1 MNYLLNSHNQRISPI
16 NETLD
21 KILLDI
27 NNTKKLDKMRVLEVG
42 IGNGNNSILL
52 SKKFAAYYGIEP
64 DKQVY
69 EVLLKVSKDT
79 KIKTYNYNLEQFA
92 NKTLKKFH
100 LIYLRNVI
108 HFLDYDN
115 FITICNK
122 ILKKNSYIIIQNP
135 HAKPQRWG
143 DNILNV
149 DSDKFDETIWLRTKN
164 RLDKCYKTLLLDT
177 RLIKYEK
184 DDRYHFFVLKML
196 LE

>member
-16 NETLD
+16 NETLN

-52 SKKFAAYYGIEP
+52 SKKFASYYGIEP

-92 NKTLKKFH
+92 DKTLKKFH

-135 HAKPQRWG
+135 QANPQRWG
-143 DNILNV
+143 DNRLNV
-149 DSDKFDETIWLRTKN
+149 DSDEFDETIWLRTKN

-177 RLIKYEK
+177 RLIKCEN
-184 DDRYHFFVLKML
+184 DDRHYFFVLH
-196 LE
+196 